1 MRAHIESGNVFGLY
15 TVHLE
20 DGRTFHD
27 RTADQ
32 VRELI
37 SKHGLVEKPSRRE
50 RAALITTAVQREL
63 GPGVEVE
70 WTAADDILVLTCVF
84 GGRPHTLRL
93 LPLDDDEARAMA
105 WCRSILRDA

>member
-32 VRELI
+32 VRRLI
-37 SKHGLVEKPSRRE
+37 AKHGLVEKPSRDE
-50 RAALITTAVQREL
+50 RAALITTVVQEEL

-70 WTAADDILVLTCVF
+70 WTAADDIVTLTCVF
-84 GGRPHTLRL
+84 GGRTHVTRV
-93 LPLDDDEARAMA
+93 LPLDDDEERARA
-105 WCRSILRDA
+105 WCRSILREA